1 MSKWS
6 EHMTSHE
13 LLWLGA
19 QHLAP
24 TLLWETNESRTYKR
38 EHTRIEADSSQAINR
53 LKLKESEHTQT
64 QFEGVDGNVRPTNST
79 KHAKYEHENTWT
91 ECHHAQAVKCL
102 SQNGYRLKPKSRNVN
117 IHKFCEYAYKRQ
129 TRKHDKSWEMHITR
143 RAAQL
148 LFVL

>member
-1 MSKWS
+1 MSKWQ
-6 EHMTSHE
+6 HMTSHE

-24 TLLWETNESRTYKR
+24 TILWETNEWRTYKR
-38 EHTRIEADSSQAINR
+38 EHTRIEADSSQATNR
-53 LKLKESEHTQT
+53 LKLNECENTQT
-64 QFEGVDGNVRPTNST
+64 QFEDVDGDVRPTNST
-79 KHAKYEHENTWT
+79 KHAKHEHENTWT

-102 SQNGYRLKPKSRNVN
+102 SRNGYRLKPKSRIVN
-117 IHKFCEYAYKRQ
+117 LHKLCEDATKWQ
-129 TRKHDKSWEMHITR
+129 TRKHDKSWKMHITR